1 MIRTNGNRL
10 SEEIMRLQGT
20 RERKPWLKRFGWLAL
35 IWTASVAALAVV
47 ALVIRVLMSFAGLTA
62 G

>member
-1 MIRTNGNRL
+1 
-10 SEEIMRLQGT
+10 MRLQGT